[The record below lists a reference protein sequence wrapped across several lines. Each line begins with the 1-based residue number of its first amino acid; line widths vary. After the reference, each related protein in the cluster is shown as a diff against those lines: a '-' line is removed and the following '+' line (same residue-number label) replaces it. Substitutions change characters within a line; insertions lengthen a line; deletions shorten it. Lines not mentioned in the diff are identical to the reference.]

1 MAAALQRHEP
11 AGVVGG
17 RAWRPQRLGR
27 VVDAYRCT
35 TIDEDRIYHEVQAAG
50 EAIVARTGLPVK
62 SRWPVV

>member
-1 MAAALQRHEP
+1 MASTAF
-11 AGVVGG
+11 GSTGG
-17 RAWRPQRLGR
+17 AWS
-27 VVDAYRCT
+27 DAYRCT